1 MVHKASNA
9 FSIFSK
15 GGDKGCEHYDAG
27 LYEEFADLPYSSQV
41 LFSVLVA
48 EGEAAGEA
56 VALVIP
62 I

>member
-1 MVHKASNA
+1 MGREVSNA

-27 LYEEFADLPYSSQV
+27 LYEEFANLPYSSQV

-56 VALVIP
+56 VAHVIT